1 VRLIPPD
8 RAVWVHKD
16 PKLLKQ
22 FLATIRSVASVLV
35 AVIGRETEKN
45 YVSAGVE
52 RDWTAEEDA
61 DFLAFCETIDVP
73 PTDPELAA
81 AMEDGD
87 LDFFNNDIWTGLK
100 LYRA

>member
-1 VRLIPPD
+1 V
-8 RAVWVHKD
+8 
-16 PKLLKQ
+16 
-22 FLATIRSVASVLV
+22 TIGSVTSGLV

-52 RDWTAEEDA
+52 RDWTSEEDA

-73 PTDPELAA
+73 PTDPELAL
-81 AMEDGD
+81 AMMDGEC
-87 LDFFNNDIWTGLK
+87 DFFNNDPFVGVK

>member
-1 VRLIPPD
+1 LAGRPGRFL
-8 RAVWVHKD
+8 R
-16 PKLLKQ
+16 
-22 FLATIRSVASVLV
+22 FLARGLV

-61 DFLAFCETIDVP
+61 DFGEFCDSIDVP
-73 PTDPELAA
+73 PTDPELAL
-81 AMEDGD
+81 AMQNGEC
-87 LDFFNNDIWTGLK
+87 DFFNNDPFVGVK

>member
-1 VRLIPPD
+1 MKR
-8 RAVWVHKD
+8 
-16 PKLLKQ
+16 
-22 FLATIRSVASVLV
+22 FLVTICSVASGL
-35 AVIGRETEKN
+35 ATVIGRETEKY
-45 YVSAGVE
+45 YVSAGIE
-52 RDWTAEEDA
+52 RPWTAEEDA

-87 LDFFNNDIWTGLK
+87 LDFFNNDPFVRVK

>member
-1 VRLIPPD
+1 M
-8 RAVWVHKD
+8 
-16 PKLLKQ
+16 
-22 FLATIRSVASVLV
+22 
-35 AVIGRETEKN
+35 IGRETEKN

-73 PTDPELAA
+73 PTCRELAL
-81 AMEDGD
+81 AMQDGEC
-87 LDFFNNDIWTGLK
+87 DFFNNDPFVGVK